1 MLIPEYKRDMNQNYL
16 ILSEKENPELDS
28 YQGRMLFTHAVPG
41 LLKCHLQNEDAEVR
55 IYYDITSRC
64 PLSEL
69 FEERQL
75 RCDDLRLV
83 FSGFISV
90 MESMHEY
97 LMQASSLIL
106 EPEYIFTD
114 GSRQTLEFCFLPGY
128 GRDIRQQFQNL
139 TEYLLPRL
147 DHRDTA
153 GVMLGYGIYRRA
165 LEETFHLEHIKEELY
180 KRRDG
185 DPAEAP
191 PYEGAPE
198 PPGPREKSRIRMQMQ
213 DFSGAS
219 EYEDGANVS
228 SGERE
233 TGQDREIRKK
243 GDRQGWRERSREG
256 GKDRNRES
264 WKESGR
270 ENRRESDREPE
281 KTERPPWMPD
291 QDRPEKADTAKNRR
305 TLLLQILTGCCLAAL
320 LLAVVLLKQL
330 DYIPGISTEMLLGI
344 VAAGLAVLILI
355 MYTRKKKTEAGA
367 QENRVREPGPTGP
380 EMMNRSLAKTRHQIR
395 EEAVPSDR
403 LPYPEAEERF
413 RSASEKK
420 SFQKAF
426 QTQRPDCQETVVLTA
441 ANLKSPAAL
450 ISREPGELPTIY
462 LEQEL
467 TVIGKLENAADA
479 VIDDPT
485 VSRIHAKIRKQEEEY
500 YLSDLNSRNGTTVN
514 GHLLTGNEQWCLSS
528 QDEVD
533 FASARYVFVK

>member
-16 ILSEKENPELDS
+16 ILSGKENPELDS

-41 LLKCHLQNEDAEVR
+41 LLKCHLQNEDAEAR

-180 KRRDG
+180 KPRDA
-185 DPAEAP
+185 DPVEYP
-191 PYEGAPE
+191 SNEGAPDPAKPQE
-198 PPGPREKSRIRMQMQ
+198 GGRIRMQMQ

-219 EYEDGANVS
+219 ESEDRAKRF

-233 TGQDREIRKK
+233 IGQDRENRKK
-243 GDRQGWRERSREG
+243 RDRESRKERSGEG
-256 GKDRNRES
+256 
-264 WKESGR
+264 WKEGGR
-270 ENRRESDREPE
+270 ENRTESDRKSEG
-281 KTERPPWMPD
+281 TQMPPWMPD
-291 QDRPEKADTAKNRR
+291 QDCSEKADTGKNRR
-305 TLLLQILTGCCLAAL
+305 TLLLKILTGCCFAVL

-330 DYIPGISTEMLLGI
+330 GYIPGVSTEMLLGI
-344 VAAGLAVLILI
+344 VTVGLAVMILI
-355 MYTRKKKTEAGA
+355 MYIRKKKSEAGPK
-367 QENRVREPGPTGP
+367 ENCVREPELSGSVMINRPPT
-380 EMMNRSLAKTRHQIR
+380 RTRYQIR

-413 RSASEKK
+413 RPESGKK

-426 QTQRPDCQETVVLTA
+426 QTQRTDCQETVVLTA

-462 LEQEL
+462 LEHEL

-485 VSRIHAKIRKQEEEY
+485 VSRIHAKIRKQEDEY

-514 GHLLTGNEQWCLSS
+514 GHLLSGNEQWCLSS